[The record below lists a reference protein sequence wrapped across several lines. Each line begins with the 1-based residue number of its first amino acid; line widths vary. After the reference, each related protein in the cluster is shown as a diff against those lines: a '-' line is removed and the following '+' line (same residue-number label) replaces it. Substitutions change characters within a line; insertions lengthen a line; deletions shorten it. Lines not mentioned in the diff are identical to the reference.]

1 MDKIEFTAIE
11 KDVLQEIGNMCAGN
25 ATTALA
31 EILGRRI
38 ELELPHMKIVGV
50 SDLSRNLGVDP
61 EEPVIGVHV
70 QIWGG
75 VRGNALMILSA
86 KDAFSLLDVLLGLR
100 QDSPSALTEVG
111 ISGLKEIGNIV
122 VNAYLS
128 ALSAI
133 TGISAF
139 PSTVTLSSGAAKS
152 VINLIFAGLH
162 KDKPE
167 ETILVE
173 AHFKDKSKDLA
184 GNFFVV
190 FDVLSISTILKK
202 AQKLDK

>member
-1 MDKIEFTAIE
+1 MEELNAVD
-11 KDVLQEIGNMCAGN
+11 KDVLKEIGNMCAGN

-31 EILGRRI
+31 EILNRRI
-38 ELELPHMKIVGV
+38 ELELPNMKIVN
-50 SDLSRNLGVDP
+50 LSELPQHLRVDP
-61 EEPVIGVHV
+61 EGPVIGVHV

-86 KDAFSLLDVLLGLR
+86 KDAFSLLDPLLGLR
-100 QDSPSALTEVG
+100 QESPSALTEVG
-111 ISGLKEIGNIV
+111 ISALKEIGNIV

-133 TGISAF
+133 TGIAAF

-152 VINLIFAGLH
+152 VVNLIFAGLH
-162 KDKPE
+162 KDRPE

-173 AHFKDKSKDLA
+173 AHFKDQTRDLS

-190 FDVLSISTILKK
+190 FDVLSIGTILKK
-202 AQKLDK
+202 AKKLDK

>member
-1 MDKIEFTAIE
+1 MDKIEFNAVE
-11 KDVLQEIGNMCAGN
+11 KDILQEIGNMCAGN

-38 ELELPHMKIVGV
+38 ELELPHMKIVSV
-50 SDLSRNLGVDP
+50 PTLSQHLGVDP
-61 EEPVIGVHV
+61 EEPVIGIHV

-86 KDAFSLLDVLLGLR
+86 KDAFALLDILIGMR
-100 QDSPSALTEVG
+100 QESPSSLTEVG
-111 ISGLKEIGNIV
+111 ISALKEIGNIV

-133 TGISAF
+133 TGIAAF

-173 AHFKDKSKDLA
+173 AHFKDKTKDLA